1 MVHEAGFPPVVYNYL
16 NGEGR
21 IVREAMSRH
30 PDIDMMSITNS
41 TRAGVA
47 VAKADKIKRVHQALG
62 RPIRQHLRQRHDL
75 WPHRLHR
82 DEGQCHGTPDRSPI
96 ARADWDAAS
105 PFGRLQAVR
114 QRPRTRRISAFLEIK
129 ATGAYQSGIY
139 ADDPYRKH
147 GFQNLRFI
155 AKYFGMAL
163 PASFSQ
169 KGQGPPPNVTPSP
182 T

>member
-21 IVREAMSRH
+21 IVREAISRH

-47 VAKADKIKRVHQALG
+47 VAKADKRVHQALG
-62 RPIRQHLRQRHDL
+62 GQSANIFANDTICGLTVYIETKDMPRHAGSHANC
-75 WPHRLHR
+75 P
-82 DEGQCHGTPDRSPI
+82 
-96 ARADWDAAS
+96 ADWDAAS